1 MEVLATRRQRNSFS
15 SVVAL
20 HLYQWALRELI
31 AKGYSARA
39 SDKAISKAL
48 YQLQG
53 RKIEFVKWVND
64 KPSYESLEQKALLR
78 EKAFVKCQLTRTVYR
93 ILTRK
98 GYSHS
103 AAKDLTKR
111 LIQHSGGPE
120 HCDINA
126 VLAAARHWPSSQYAA

>member
-1 MEVLATRRQRNSFS
+1 MEVFACRRTRNSFN

-20 HLYQWALRELI
+20 HLYQWALRELV

-53 RKIEFVKWVND
+53 RKVEFIEWVND
-64 KPSYESLEQKALLR
+64 KPAYISPEQKKLLR
-78 EKAFVKCQLTRTVYR
+78 DKSFVQCQLTRAVNR
-93 ILTRK
+93 ILIDK
-98 GYSHS
+98 GYPAV
-103 AAKDLTKR
+103 AARTLAHK
-111 LIQHSGGPE
+111 LIEHGGGVE

-126 VLAAARHWPSSQYAA
+126 VLSAARQWPKGKYAA